1 MFKFFL
7 HTYNELFWNPEP
19 QDEEWGLIE
28 GLTITQFA
36 EKHELTYDY
45 VLQEFVID

>member
-7 HTYNELFWNPEP
+7 HTYNELFWNPDSEG
-19 QDEEWGLIE
+19 EEQGLIE

-36 EKHELTYDY
+36 EKHELTCDY